1 MNNYYVG
8 KKSYADGNNLPIFAL
23 VAANVSD
30 TDVSHMTL
38 AAEEY
43 ANFIA
48 ERVKHL
54 FQNDIQNDCISSA
67 LVCQISKLVTPE
79 HSLSA
84 SNIHSY
90 KMRGVDLTSIISS
103 KLSVSVCKSVKCKID
118 SDNGILSLNSTSE
131 SANHVERQI
140 NFFVDNQISFKNRQE
155 LVHVFCSNSSVPI
168 KAIPTLSVINH
179 LVKYG
184 LKLTIPLSIKYPAK
198 LPEVW
203 KCINKKQPK
212 TMSELSSCLI
222 SLSRSSLIT
231 STFPKLTSKSFH
243 FYPELPENR
252 AIPPLFYIRTGK
264 GLNDSKLGFQVSM
277 TTSRPFINGSSE
289 VVVFRL
295 KNEAGYNAL
304 LFEEKVKSALI
315 EQGIAPIEKKSDHYN
330 LSFNDLVIQVIN
342 VVCLNAE
349 LLNVVTS
356 FHFTESL
363 RIYSPPR
370 LAKQQVSGSHK
381 RHKIENPIN
390 EIANKQTIEKSTFDW
405 LLRMLI
411 HHSASFG
418 YNIKINKIKDE

>member
-1 MNNYYVG
+1 
-8 KKSYADGNNLPIFAL
+8 
-23 VAANVSD
+23 
-30 TDVSHMTL
+30 
-38 AAEEY
+38 
-43 ANFIA
+43 
-48 ERVKHL
+48 
-54 FQNDIQNDCISSA
+54 
-67 LVCQISKLVTPE
+67 
-79 HSLSA
+79 
-84 SNIHSY
+84 
-90 KMRGVDLTSIISS
+90 
-103 KLSVSVCKSVKCKID
+103 
-118 SDNGILSLNSTSE
+118 
-131 SANHVERQI
+131 
-140 NFFVDNQISFKNRQE
+140 
-155 LVHVFCSNSSVPI
+155 
-168 KAIPTLSVINH
+168 
-179 LVKYG
+179 
-184 LKLTIPLSIKYPAK
+184 
-198 LPEVW
+198 
-203 KCINKKQPK
+203 
-212 TMSELSSCLI
+212 
-222 SLSRSSLIT
+222 
-231 STFPKLTSKSFH
+231 
-243 FYPELPENR
+243 
-252 AIPPLFYIRTGK
+252 
-264 GLNDSKLGFQVSM
+264 M

>member
-8 KKSYADGNNLPIFAL
+8 KKNYADGNNLPIFAM

-48 ERVKHL
+48 ERVKHI
-54 FQNDIQNDCISSA
+54 FQNNIHNDCISSA

-84 SNIHSY
+84 NNIHSY

-103 KLSVSVCKSVKCKID
+103 KLSVSVCKSVKCKVD
-118 SDNGILSLNSTSE
+118 SNNGILSLISTSE
-131 SANHVERQI
+131 SADYVERQI

-155 LVHVFCSNSSVPI
+155 LVLSFCSNNSVPI

-203 KCINKKQPK
+203 KCINQKQPK
-212 TMSELSSCLI
+212 TMSELSSCMI
-222 SLSRSSLIT
+222 SLSKSSLIT
-231 STFPKLTSKSFH
+231 STFPSLVSKSIH
-243 FYPELPENR
+243 FYPELPENK
-252 AIPPLFYIRTGK
+252 AVPPLFYIRTGK
-264 GLNDSKLGFQVSM
+264 GINDSKLGFQVSM

-295 KNEAGYNAL
+295 KNERGNSAF

-315 EQGIAPIEKKSDHYN
+315 QQGIAPIEKKSDHYN
-330 LSFNDLVIQVIN
+330 LSFNDLVIQVIK

-349 LLNVVTS
+349 LLNFVTS

-363 RIYSPPR
+363 AIYPLTRHSKLQAPD
-370 LAKQQVSGSHK
+370 KQKHQK
-381 RHKIENPIN
+381 LENPVN
-390 EIANKQTIEKSTFDW
+390 EIANNQTIEKSTFDW
-405 LLRMLI
+405 LLRVLT
-411 HHSASFG
+411 HHAASFG
-418 YNIKINKIKDE
+418 YNIRINKI